1 MNKIN
6 FEKIGG
12 LIPTI
17 IQDNST
23 SEVYMLG
30 YMNEQSL
37 QKTITDGF
45 VTFWSRSRNT
55 FWTKGELSGN
65 KLRVIGIF
73 TDCDS
78 DTLLVKVKLIGTNVC
93 HTGERTCFNRKLSV
107 RSLDFARDDKTKI

>member
-6 FEKIGG
+6 FEKLNG

-17 IQDNST
+17 IQDYVTN
-23 SEVYMLG
+23 EVYMLG
-30 YMNEQSL
+30 YMNEKSL
-37 QKTITDGF
+37 KKTIEKGL

-65 KLRVIGIF
+65 KLQVIDIY

-93 HTGERTCFNRKLSV
+93 HTGERTCFNEKL
-107 RSLDFARDDKTKI
+107 LIK